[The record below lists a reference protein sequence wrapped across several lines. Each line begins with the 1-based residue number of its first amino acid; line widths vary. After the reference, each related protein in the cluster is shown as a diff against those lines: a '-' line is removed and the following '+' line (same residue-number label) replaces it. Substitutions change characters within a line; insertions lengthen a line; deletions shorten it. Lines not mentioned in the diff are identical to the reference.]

1 MSEGDIDES
10 VFTKRSNTVFIV
22 GNETDDSLIKFMLTE
37 TPTGHAAWLSNSLKE
52 LSDFIVLENILEPGA
67 RSKSRSRSKSRLAD
81 L

>member
-37 TPTGHAAWLSNSLKE
+37 TPTGHAA
-52 LSDFIVLENILEPGA
+52 
-67 RSKSRSRSKSRLAD
+67 
-81 L
+81 